1 MFLPDY
7 FEKYSIDKEK
17 ALAYGF
23 SKQGEKFHY
32 DQLILDGDFKLY
44 VTVQSKQVHFW
55 LVDQETGDDYVQL
68 HMDQMVGQYVGQV
81 REACQ
86 ESLARIRQAC
96 FEVEEFLYPQAKRLM
111 AYISLHYQGTIEYLW
126 ERSPESGAI
135 RHRDTLKWYG
145 VFMTID
151 WKKLDAGKSGKI
163 EVLNVKSDQVAH
175 FIQQKGIYPAF
186 HMNKNYWVSIPLDE
200 TITDEDLFALVD
212 SSWQLTKK
220 GK

>member
-23 SKQGEKFHY
+23 SEQEEAYHY

-44 VTVQSKQVHFW
+44 VTVQGKEVDFW

-86 ESLARIRQAC
+86 QALEDIRSSC
-96 FEVEEFLYPQAKRLM
+96 FAVKDFMYPQTKRLVDW
-111 AYISLHYQGTIEYLW
+111 ISQQYDRPLEYLW
-126 ERSPESGAI
+126 NRSPDSGVF
-135 RHRDTLKWYG
+135 RHQENLKWFG
-145 VFMTID
+145 VLMKID
-151 WKKLDAGKSGKI
+151 WSKLDARQEGKI
-163 EVLNVKSDQVAH
+163 EVLNLKLDQVSQLLEETP
-175 FIQQKGIYPAF
+175 FYPAY
-186 HMNKNYWVSIPLDE
+186 HMNKKYWISIPLDE
-200 TITDEDLFALVD
+200 RVEDNYLFELVAK
-212 SSWQLTKK
+212 SWTLTKK
-220 GK
+220 

>member
-32 DQLILDGDFKLY
+32 QQLILDGDFKLY
-44 VTVQSKQVHFW
+44 VTVQGKQVNFW

-86 ESLARIRQAC
+86 QALEDIRNSC
-96 FEVEEFLYPQAKRLM
+96 FAVKDFLYPQTKRLVDW
-111 AYISLHYQGTIEYLW
+111 ISQQYDRPIEYLW
-126 ERSPESGAI
+126 DRSPDSGVF
-135 RHRDTLKWYG
+135 RHQKDLKWFG
-145 VFMTID
+145 VLMKID
-151 WKKLDAGKSGKI
+151 WSKLDARQEGKI
-163 EVLNVKSDQVAH
+163 EVLNLKQEHVRQLLEEPH
-175 FIQQKGIYPAF
+175 FYPAY
-186 HMNKNYWVSIPLDE
+186 HMNKKYCISIPLDE
-200 TITDEDLFALVD
+200 RLEDDHLFDLVAK
-212 SSWQLTKK
+212 SWALTKK
-220 GK
+220 

>member
-7 FEKYSIDKEK
+7 FEKYSIDKDK

-23 SKQGEKFHY
+23 SKQGEKFQY

-86 ESLARIRQAC
+86 QALEDIRSSC
-96 FEVEEFLYPQAKRLM
+96 FAVKGFLYPQTKRLVDW
-111 AYISLHYQGTIEYLW
+111 ISQQYDRPIEYLW
-126 ERSPESGAI
+126 DSSPDSGVF
-135 RHRDTLKWYG
+135 RHQKDLKWFG
-145 VFMTID
+145 VLMKID
-151 WKKLDAGKSGKI
+151 WSKLDARQEGKI
-163 EVLNVKSDQVAH
+163 EVLNLKQDHVSQLLEEPH
-175 FIQQKGIYPAF
+175 FYLAY
-186 HMNKNYWVSIPLDE
+186 HMNKKYWISIPLDE
-200 TITDEDLFALVD
+200 RVEDDLLFELVAK
-212 SSWQLTKK
+212 SWALTKK
-220 GK
+220 